1 MLEYRVSEASQV
13 VREVDM
19 PEYCVPEATQ
29 VVREDDISQFAL
41 DGVDAMVRAVK
52 AHGLD
57 DGASARVGDEL
68 VRISYAQAL
77 QWTLEGIAPLG
88 TERVDLA
95 QAGGR
100 VAAEDLFARV
110 NSPSLDASL
119 KDGYAVQ
126 SADIAAATPEAPVCL
141 KLLGCAAAGQGWPG
155 VVRAGTAVRVLS
167 GAPIPQGAQA
177 VVSAE
182 FATDDGQCVTV
193 VNDAHPGRNILRQG
207 GDIALGQRIVAAGD
221 LLQPMA
227 LGLLAAAGHARVP
240 VFRRPRVA
248 ILATGDEVVAPG
260 KPLAAGKLYASNLV
274 TLAGWCTRFGMPV
287 TTSVVPDRGEEI
299 RAQLRASIRDH
310 DAVLTSGGAWN
321 GERDLVV
328 RLLEELG
335 WQECY
340 HRVRIGPGK
349 AVGFGLWEGK
359 PVFCLPGG
367 PPSNHMAFLQL
378 ALPGLHRLGGYRQPG
393 LSVQVAR
400 LAEAIRGQ
408 KDWTQFVHGR
418 LQLEEECQVFHPL
431 KMKSRLQEMAHVE
444 GIVMIPEG
452 IERIAQGTVLR
463 VQTLVGRGTW
473 DGANASASTG

>member
-1 MLEYRVSEASQV
+1 MNGTTPA
-13 VREVDM
+13 
-19 PEYCVPEATQ
+19 
-29 VVREDDISQFAL
+29 
-41 DGVDAMVRAVK
+41 RA
-52 AHGLD
+52 
-57 DGASARVGDEL
+57 GDEL
-68 VRISYAQAL
+68 VQTSYEQAL
-77 QWTLEGIAPLG
+77 QRTLAGIAPLG
-88 TERVDLA
+88 TEVVGLE
-95 QAGGR
+95 QAGDR
-100 VAAEDLFARV
+100 VAARDLLARV
-110 NSPSLDASL
+110 NSPSVDASL

-126 SADIAAATPEAPVCL
+126 SADIATATAQAPVYL
-141 KLLGCAAAGQGWPG
+141 ELLGCAAAGRGWTG
-155 VVRAGTAVRVLS
+155 ELREGTAVRILS
-167 GAPIPQGAQA
+167 GAPMPKGAQA

-182 FATDDGQCVTV
+182 FATDDGQFITV

-207 GDIALGQRIVAAGD
+207 GDIALGQQIVVAGD
-221 LLQPMA
+221 VLQPTTI
-227 LGLLAAAGHARVP
+227 GLLAAAGHARVP

-260 KPLAAGKLYASNLV
+260 QPLAAGKLYASNLV
-274 TLAGWCTRFGMPV
+274 TLAGWCTRYGMPV
-287 TTSVVPDRGEEI
+287 ATSVVPDRRAEI
-299 RAQLRASIRDH
+299 RAQLLARIQDH

-328 RLLEELG
+328 QLLEELG
-335 WQECY
+335 WQEIY

-393 LSVQVAR
+393 LPVQVAR
-400 LAEAIRGQ
+400 LAEPIRGQ

-418 LQLEEECQVFHPL
+418 LELNEECVVFHPL

-452 IERIAQGTVLR
+452 TERIAQGTVVR
-463 VQTLVGRGTW
+463 VQTLAGRGSW
-473 DGANASASTG
+473 DVAHASALTG